1 MWGEKEE
8 RQRGSYEC
16 SRKGMDK
23 GRVQKPESRV
33 SSVKEKFKDCFTVW
47 GGTPLVDKFRDSS
60 FRTLPSRE

>member
-1 MWGEKEE
+1 MGRKGGKAKGEL
-8 RQRGSYEC
+8 YEC

-47 GGTPLVDKFRDSS
+47 GGP
-60 FRTLPSRE
+60 P